1 MRAVLKLDTEE
12 TARLRLRVIFSTVGN
27 GECRQFFFLAK
38 GVISRDG
45 RRESLLDGRAVA
57 HGAT

>member
-12 TARLRLRVIFSTVGN
+12 TARLGLRVIFSTVGN
-27 GECRQFFFLAK
+27 GECRQFFLSLK

-45 RRESLLDGRAVA
+45 RRLK
-57 HGAT
+57 

>member
-45 RRESLLDGRAVA
+45 RRERFYGRAVA